1 MNIIGD
7 TGNTETKICLV
18 NSKKKIIKRVSLN
31 TKKINSSLLKKS
43 LLNLNLKNKLI
54 NKCLFCSVVPK
65 SFDEIKTFFNK
76 NYKIKCH
83 ELKKLKLKKIIK
95 IKVNYK
101 QIGSDRLANAIS
113 AINNKDNF
121 IILDFGTATTF
132 DVLIKN
138 TYHGG
143 VIAPGVKLS
152 LNTLTDKAIQIPK
165 INLKKT
171 NKVIGLNTIS
181 AVRAGFF
188 WGYEGLIDNI
198 INLIKKETKMS
209 FKIIITG
216 GFSKLFKNSIKTK
229 VTLNKDITING
240 LIKATNLIK

>member
-1 MNIIGD
+1 MIIVGD
-7 TGNTETKICLV
+7 IGNTETKICLV
-18 NSKKKIIKRVSLN
+18 NSKKKIIKKITLN
-31 TKKINSSLLKKS
+31 TKNIDSSLLNKYLS
-43 LLNLNLKNKLI
+43 RLNIKNNLIK
-54 NKCLFCSVVPK
+54 KCLFCSVVPK
-65 SFDEIKTFFNK
+65 SYVEIKKFFNK

-83 ELKKLKLKKIIK
+83 ELKKLNLKKLIK

-113 AINNKDNF
+113 TINNKDNF

-138 TYHGG
+138 IYHGG

-152 LNTLTDKAIQIPK
+152 LNTLTDKATQIPN

-171 NKVIGLNTIS
+171 KKVIGLNTIS

-216 GFSKLFKNSIKTK
+216 GLSNLFKNSIKAK
-229 VTLNKDITING
+229 VILDKEITIKG
-240 LIKATNLIK
+240 LIKATTLIK

>member
-1 MNIIGD
+1 MIIVGD
-7 TGNTETKICLV
+7 IGNTETKICLV
-18 NSKKKIIKRVSLN
+18 NSKNKIIKRININ
-31 TKKINSSLLKKS
+31 TKKIKYIIFKTSISSF
-43 LLNLNLKNKLI
+43 NIKNRLI
-54 NKCLFCSVVPK
+54 QKCLICSVVPK
-65 SFDEIKTFFNK
+65 TYNEIKNFFNK
-76 NYKIKCH
+76 SYKIKCY
-83 ELKKLKLKKIIK
+83 EIKNLKLNKIIR

-132 DVLIKN
+132 DVLIKK

-143 VIAPGVKLS
+143 VIAPGIKLS
-152 LNTLTDKAIQIPK
+152 LNTLTDNATQIPS

-171 NKVIGLNTIS
+171 KRIIGLNTIN

-188 WGYEGLIDNI
+188 WGYQGLIDNI

-216 GFSKLFKNSIKTK
+216 GFSDLFKDSIKTK
-229 VTLNKDITING
+229 VKLNKDITING
-240 LIKATNLIK
+240 LIKATSLIK